1 MLLST
6 LSSLNIRISKR
17 RKLML
22 MLMLMLMLQ
31 LSSLA
36 DKLVLCL
43 VRDVRGSISLPK
55 YLLPNRFRVR
65 RDRSS
70 DLG

>member
-17 RKLML
+17 RKL

>member
-6 LSSLNIRISKR
+6 QSLLNIRISKR
-17 RKLML
+17 R

>member
-6 LSSLNIRISKR
+6 QSSLNIRISKR
-17 RKLML
+17 R

-36 DKLVLCL
+36 HKLVLCL